1 MKIFEII
8 NQRVYNSSMIMESS
22 QTDET
27 IELLK
32 NAIEGSE
39 FDGRL
44 FIAGGFVRDTLL
56 GKNSKDIDIVVD
68 GGPTAGLD
76 AATFIAKKLGIFKQD
91 SNPVLFPTYFTAK
104 LAIKTNSGPMDVE
117 FVAPRTEKYT
127 PGSRKPAVV
136 AGTLK
141 DDVLRRDFTINSLI
155 QNLQTGEI
163 LDLSGRGLKDLKN
176 GVLNTTG
183 KPELIFSEDPLRILR
198 AVRFAIKYGFTLPLN
213 VIKSI
218 KKAAPSLKS
227 ISAERINDE
236 ISKILVL
243 NKPGKAFELFRI
255 TGIMDVILPELKAL
269 DKLKQNKFHNQD
281 ALGHTLTVLD
291 NSSPDLIK
299 RLAALFHDCGKS
311 STRTEKDG
319 KVQFIGHESIGA
331 DIAKVAL
338 RRLKYPTEVIDKVC
352 IIISNHMGLKS
363 AGPDG
368 TLMKDSTLRKFIYR
382 VSHNLE
388 DVLDVINADNN
399 SHAVGHG
406 LPEQINMIRKRIQQM
421 DINQILN
428 TKSILD
434 GNEIMALGAKGRL
447 VGDIKNKI
455 LDATLKNPNF
465 TRHDAEV
472 LAKNMIRNLKQ

>member
-1 MKIFEII
+1 MKLFEIFAK
-8 NQRVYNSSMIMESS
+8 RVYNNRMLIESS

-32 NAIEGSE
+32 NAIKGSE
-39 FDGRL
+39 FDGKL

-56 GKNSKDIDIVVD
+56 GRNSKDIDIVVD

-76 AATFIAKKLGIFKQD
+76 AATFIAKKLGVFKQD

-104 LAIKTNSGPMDVE
+104 LSIKTSTGPMEVE

-127 PGSRKPAVV
+127 PGSRKPEVV

-141 DDVLRRDFTINSLI
+141 DDVFRRDFTVNSLL

-163 LDLSGRGLKDLKN
+163 IDMSGRGLKDLKA

-183 KPELIFSEDPLRILR
+183 NPDFIFSEDPLRILR
-198 AVRFAIKYGFTLPLN
+198 AVRFAIKYKFTLPLN
-213 VIKSI
+213 VIKAI
-218 KKAAPSLKS
+218 KKAAPSLKN

-243 NKPGKAFELFRI
+243 NNPSKAFELFRI

-291 NSSPDLIK
+291 KSSPELIK
-299 RLAALFHDCGKS
+299 RLAALFHDCGKA

-331 DIAKVAL
+331 DIARVAL
-338 RRLKYPTEVIDKVC
+338 KRLKYPTDVIDKVC
-352 IIISNHMGLKS
+352 SIIQHHMYLKS

-368 TLMKDSTLRKFIYR
+368 TLMKDSTLRKFIFR
-382 VSHNLE
+382 VSNNLE
-388 DVLDVINADNN
+388 DALDVINADNN
-399 SHAVGHG
+399 AHAEGHG
-406 LPEQINMIRKRIQQM
+406 LPDQINMLRKRIQQM

-434 GNEIMALGAKGRL
+434 GNEIMTLGAKGRL
-447 VGDIKNKI
+447 IGEIKNKI

-465 TRHDAEV
+465 SRHDAEV
-472 LAKNMIRNLKQ
+472 LAKNIIRAQQK